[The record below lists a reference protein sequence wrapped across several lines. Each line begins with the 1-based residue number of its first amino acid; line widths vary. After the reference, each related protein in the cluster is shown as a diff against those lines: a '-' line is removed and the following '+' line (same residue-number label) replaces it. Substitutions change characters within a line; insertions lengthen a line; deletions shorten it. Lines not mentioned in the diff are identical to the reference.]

1 MDNDIVDNIHNLL
14 KEHHDKNPNLAF
26 NAEDLQ
32 KLGLNLA
39 TEILKLPKEA
49 HILAWNIVGSTFAE
63 TAPGKMY
70 EFFAE
75 TGIEMA
81 KGSITVLTTEEDRN
95 NFITG
100 FSLYNTF
107 IPEEV
112 NDNPNKKNKP

>member
-1 MDNDIVDNIHNLL
+1 MDNDIVNNIHNLL
-14 KEHHDKNPNLAF
+14 KEHHEKNPNLAF
-26 NAEDLQ
+26 NPEDLR

-39 TEILKLPKEA
+39 SEILKLPKEA

-63 TAPGKMY
+63 SAPGKMY

-81 KGSITVLTTEEDRN
+81 KGSITVLNTPEDRN

-107 IPEEV
+107 VPEEP
-112 NDNPNKKNKP
+112 NNNSNKKVKP